1 MNGKHHS
8 DLFALYCHR
17 DRALKYPSKMLF
29 HFSKRQR
36 RIDTFA
42 QLQRNPGG
50 YVKICLLEPK
60 TFPDG
65 RSKKMI
71 FSWLRDPRF
80 EIDRGPGRADTEQ
93 SDLKLVSFVHGFH
106 ERVLGRL
113 VETRGESRILQGMPF
128 GDPRRS
134 IVVLSSSSKSALLDP
149 DRGPTTPTPSSPSFR
164 DDCSV
169 REVKSIDSSRVRRSY
184 PHIPTLCR
192 DTHFLYIV

>member
-128 GDPRRS
+128 GDPRS
-134 IVVLSSSSKSALLDP
+134 I
-149 DRGPTTPTPSSPSFR
+149 SPPRRNRRCWTLTVAQQRQPPPPRLFVTIVPY
-164 DDCSV
+164 V
-169 REVKSIDSSRVRRSY
+169 R
-184 PHIPTLCR
+184 
-192 DTHFLYIV
+192 

>member
-1 MNGKHHS
+1 
-8 DLFALYCHR
+8 
-17 DRALKYPSKMLF
+17 MLF

-80 EIDRGPGRADTEQ
+80 EIDRGPGRADTEMTLN
-93 SDLKLVSFVHGFH
+93 SSLLSTGSTNEFSAASWR
-106 ERVLGRL
+106 RVENREFYKEYHSETLGA
-113 VETRGESRILQGMPF
+113 SWCSP
-128 GDPRRS
+128 PRRNRRCWTLTVAQQRQPPPPRLFVTIVPYVRWNQS
-134 IVVLSSSSKSALLDP
+134 IPAVSA
-149 DRGPTTPTPSSPSFR
+149 DRIPISRHSAATRTFYTSFKR
-164 DDCSV
+164 APLVGLV
-169 REVKSIDSSRVRRSY
+169 RNV
-184 PHIPTLCR
+184 
-192 DTHFLYIV
+192 

>member
-1 MNGKHHS
+1 
-8 DLFALYCHR
+8 
-17 DRALKYPSKMLF
+17 MLF

-50 YVKICLLEPK
+50 YVKICLLATRAEN
-60 TFPDG
+60 FPRRSFKEDDIFVATWSAIWNRSRPRSG
-65 RSKKMI
+65 RY
-71 FSWLRDPRF
+71 RN
-80 EIDRGPGRADTEQ
+80 
-93 SDLKLVSFVHGFH
+93 DLKLVSFVHGFH

-164 DDCSV
+164 DDCSI

>member
-1 MNGKHHS
+1 
-8 DLFALYCHR
+8 
-17 DRALKYPSKMLF
+17 MLF

-80 EIDRGPGRADTEQ
+80 EIDRGPGRTDTEVTLN
-93 SDLKLVSFVHGFH
+93 SSLLSTGSTNEFSAASWR
-106 ERVLGRL
+106 RVENREFYKECHSETLGASLLL
-113 VETRGESRILQGMPF
+113 VEIGVVGPWPWPNNANPLLPVFSWRLFRTWGEINRFQPCPPIVSPYPDTL
-128 GDPRRS
+128 PRH
-134 IVVLSSSSKSALLDP
+134 ALFIHRL
-149 DRGPTTPTPSSPSFR
+149 RGP
-164 DDCSV
+164 
-169 REVKSIDSSRVRRSY
+169 
-184 PHIPTLCR
+184 L
-192 DTHFLYIV
+192 